1 MKSNASK
8 TLGIASFLVGTY
20 YLSNFFHAQ
29 FARDIGLVASL
40 LKGVGFIFLGL
51 YFYRKRHL

>member
-1 MKSNASK
+1 MKSNESK
-8 TLGIASFLVGTY
+8 TLGIVSFLVGAY
-20 YLSNFFHAQ
+20 YIADFFHAQ